1 MREDTTRIEF
11 ATLLCTPEVIRSKS
25 WPELEESQARTWTWI
40 RFWRKSPAR
49 GLIERQSPVESLI
62 WTEEKARTAVLSRGL
77 ASAAA
82 EGLRTPPAPET
93 GTADVGL
100 AVNTAP
106 AAAAAEEMGAE
117 VMMDETREDAAMVFA
132 DEPEERVMFIMVV
145 GVKLVDG
152 EVEAASSATAEETGV
167 ELAAIATAVVE
178 ARTEAALPPPK
189 VNDWVESPEHG
200 ASSRTLADVTARQ
213 VPTAFRG
220 LNASGP
226 APPVK
231 LKSWEF
237 VTAPPP
243 SPRPPQENMMT
254 VLPAAR
260 RGSKFK
266 HA

>member
-1 MREDTTRIEF
+1 
-11 ATLLCTPEVIRSKS
+11 
-25 WPELEESQARTWTWI
+25 
-40 RFWRKSPAR
+40 
-49 GLIERQSPVESLI
+49 
-62 WTEEKARTAVLSRGL
+62 
-77 ASAAA
+77 
-82 EGLRTPPAPET
+82 
-93 GTADVGL
+93 
-100 AVNTAP
+100 
-106 AAAAAEEMGAE
+106 MGAE
-117 VMMDETREDAAMVFA
+117 VMMDETGEDAAIVLA
-132 DEPEERVMFIMVV
+132 DEPEELVMVV
-145 GVKLVDG
+145 KVVEVPLVDE
-152 EVEAASSATAEETGV
+152 EVEAASFETAEETRVG
-167 ELAAIATAVVE
+167 LAAILTAVVE
-178 ARTEAALPPPK
+178 ARTEAALPPSK

-220 LNASGP
+220 ANASGP

-260 RGSKFK
+260 RGSKFI